1 MCGIIGIL
9 LHTNINH
16 NIYKELFDGLKQ
28 LLNRGYDSA
37 GVCAIENDTF
47 QVHKFASTNDKS
59 AMDKLIEFTFD
70 FFGHVI
76 PGLIIFIALSL
87 LFLDVSSFEEILCQ
101 EQFREV

>member
-47 QVHKFASTNDKS
+47 QVHKFASTNVKS
-59 AMDKLIEFTFD
+59 AMDKLIE
-70 FFGHVI
+70 
-76 PGLIIFIALSL
+76 
-87 LFLDVSSFEEILCQ
+87 LDLVSS
-101 EQFREV
+101 